1 MSEIKPHV
9 TLASIAAMA
18 QNRVIGNA
26 DQIPWHIPEDF
37 QFFKKT
43 TMDHPMI
50 MGRKTFESLPG
61 VLKGRTHIVISRDGY
76 DHPEA
81 IGATSLEEA
90 IEKGKELAQ
99 RDGQDEVFI
108 IGGGE
113 IYKQTLSIIDRL
125 YLTLVHQQYEG
136 DTYFPEF
143 DWGEWNIAS
152 ADKHEGS
159 SEGEPAYTFFTLER
173 K

>member
-1 MSEIKPHV
+1 MDKIK
-9 TLASIAAMA
+9 LSSIAAMA
-18 QNRVIGNA
+18 QNRVIGNK

-37 QFFKKT
+37 RFFKKT

-61 VLKGRTHIVISRDGY
+61 VLKGRTHIVISRNGY

-81 IGATSLEEA
+81 IGTKTLEEA
-90 IEKGKELAQ
+90 LTKGKELARQ
-99 RDGQDEVFI
+99 DGKGEVFI

-113 IYKQTLSIIDRL
+113 IYRQTMPLIDRL
-125 YLTLVHQQYEG
+125 YITLIHRDYEG
-136 DTYFPEF
+136 DTKFPDF
-143 DWGEWNIAS
+143 DWNDWNTIS
-152 ADKHEGS
+152 EEKHEGD
-159 SEGEPAYTFFTLER
+159 PAFTFFALER

>member
-1 MSEIKPHV
+1 MSEIK
-9 TLASIAAMA
+9 LSSIAAMA
-18 QNRVIGNA
+18 QNRVIGNK

-37 QFFKKT
+37 RFFKKT

-61 VLKGRTHIVISRDGY
+61 VLKGRTHIVISRSGY

-81 IGATSLEEA
+81 IGAKTLEEA
-90 IEKGKELAQ
+90 LTKGKELARQ
-99 RDGQDEVFI
+99 NGRGEVFI

-113 IYKQTLSIIDRL
+113 IYKQTMPLIDRL
-125 YLTLVHQQYEG
+125 YITLIHRDYEG
-136 DTYFPEF
+136 DTKFPDF
-143 DWGEWNIAS
+143 DWNDWAIVSE
-152 ADKHEGS
+152 DRREGD
-159 SEGEPAYTFFTLER
+159 PAYTFFTLER